1 MKVKLPYYTS
11 KDYLVLMMV
20 LVPVTLIINSVI
32 FGTKYFSGAGYF
44 IFTTIVSAIA
54 FVLYFILCGSIAV
67 QMKKRFPEESRAGIR
82 LGFIISGLL
91 ITTGLFLLLLFFIIT
106 WNFSR
111 RETEIEISVP
121 AADEGKADQRHDV
134 GEIVVNVRKGGEVVV
149 EGETLSADQLLQKLQ
164 LIAAVHKD
172 QAVILRGDEKSE
184 YQKVM
189 NVLNTCQKAGIWNVS
204 FATRPPETEGA
215 PAPPN

>member
-1 MKVKLPYYTS
+1 M
-11 KDYLVLMMV
+11 
-20 LVPVTLIINSVI
+20 
-32 FGTKYFSGAGYF
+32 
-44 IFTTIVSAIA
+44 
-54 FVLYFILCGSIAV
+54 
-67 QMKKRFPEESRAGIR
+67 RFRKFRDIQPIPLQLAPMID
-82 LGFIISGLL
+82 I
-91 ITTGLFLLLLFFIIT
+91 LFLLLIFFIIT

-134 GEIVVNVRKGGEVVV
+134 GEIVVNVRKNGEIVV
-149 EGETLSADQLLQKLQ
+149 EGDQLTEPQLLQKLQ
-164 LIAAVHKD
+164 LIAQVHKD

-204 FATRPPETEGA
+204 FATREPEKEGSA
-215 PAPPN
+215 PAAPK